1 VLAGTYKVSI
11 DVGGRVKVSDT
22 LEVNGD
28 TEKVVKTPIVAMV
41 GGVPITT
48 LDALAAAGG
57 LSAASLYFVVNRRR
71 GPVAEVEQI

>member
-1 VLAGTYKVSI
+1 
-11 DVGGRVKVSDT
+11 VGGRVKVSDT

-48 LDALAAAGG
+48 LDALATAGG
-57 LSAASLYFVVNRRR
+57 LSAAGLYFALSRRKE
-71 GPVAEVEQI
+71 PVAEVEQI